1 MLSMS
6 RDPWTDDV
14 WRDYCVQFLGK
25 CYPAVADM
33 DSRRSMADALWEA
46 LETRRAAIALLRAE
60 ADAPPVNFSGAS
72 PRNPR
77 PAFIVVHRLPI
88 ISTAKRSD
96 RKMTGY
102 NPASAPSPMSRTLV
116 TTDAADASF
125 FLHDANKNVMQ
136 RTDAEGNLLEKN
148 EYAPSEGT
156 RGRTEQASAS
166 PPRHSTPR
174 QTSTTTTTGTMRRG
188 SENGQRWIPSMKKDD
203 SLGRTMI
210 VF

>member
-1 MLSMS
+1 MLP
-6 RDPWTDDV
+6 RLPT
-14 WRDYCVQFLGK
+14 
-25 CYPAVADM
+25 PAPL
-33 DSRRSMADALWEA
+33 RRHRPA
-46 LETRRAAIALLRAE
+46 
-60 ADAPPVNFSGAS
+60 SGGGGH
-72 PRNPR
+72 PLVKNTWGFPKNPR
-77 PAFIVVHRLPI
+77 PAVIVVHRLPI

-136 RTDAEGNLLEKN
+136 RTDAEGNLLEKY